1 MMDKR
6 IEEIKK
12 LRNKGT
18 PGTWLAHGRTIFS
31 MKEKVDKKVCKVF
44 WEGELAE
51 LQENIEKI
59 KNAPNDIRILLSEIE
74 SLQDQLKLESE
85 MLEDLRKVRRIER
98 GMEG

>member
-1 MMDKR
+1 MDKR

-12 LRNKGT
+12 RWNKGT
-18 PGTWLAHGRTIFS
+18 PGPWLAHGRTIFS

-51 LQENIEKI
+51 VQENIEKI
-59 KNAPNDIRILLSEIE
+59 KNAPGDIRVLLSELDPLRDRLRL
-74 SLQDQLKLESE
+74 SSE
-85 MLEDLRKVRRIER
+85 MLEDLRKVCRIER